1 MKTLSQI
8 GGMIRYEALMQ
19 FRRRTLMII
28 AIFFAVGMIVVNDS
42 MLRNSLGMLVD
53 VAIDGEQLTQTVRY
67 PDGRTETRQ
76 TPLTADMPFNRWL
89 ADADVAMISNSYALL
104 MGFLPGMIVLTM
116 VCLGLLTETIPL
128 DYRHKVD
135 ELLHAAPLSKAVFLA
150 GKVLSVWAGLAI
162 FLTLA
167 AVVITLTA
175 MGYGAVDVGLIARFW
190 FGVALPIAFVA
201 SGIAVLLGGLAK
213 TRRTALFIG
222 IAPMPVIVTFGIFLL
237 VRSAMSHLVFTL
249 GGTTVYDSYE
259 AASAGLITSY
269 GDAVQMFV
277 IVLGIVWLAIWGMY
291 RVTKA

>member
-1 MKTLSQI
+1 MQTLSQI
-8 GGMIRYEALMQ
+8 GGIIRYEALMQ

-28 AIFFAVGMIVVNDS
+28 AVFFAVGTIVVNDS

-53 VAIDGEQLTQTVRY
+53 VSIDGDQLTQTMRY

-89 ADADVAMISNSYALL
+89 ADTDVAMISNSYALL

-116 VCLGLLTETIPL
+116 VCLALLTETIPL
-128 DYRHKVD
+128 DYRHRVD
-135 ELLHAAPLSKAVFLA
+135 EVLHAAAISKAVYLA

-167 AVVITLTA
+167 AAVITLTA

-190 FGVALPIAFVA
+190 FLVALPIAFVA
-201 SGIAVLLGGLAK
+201 SGIAVLLGGLTK
-213 TRRTALFIG
+213 TRRAALFIG
-222 IAPMPVIVTFGIFLL
+222 IAPLPVIITYGIFLL
-237 VRSAMSHLVFTL
+237 VRSAMSNLVFIM

-259 AASAGLITSY
+259 AASAGLIASY
-269 GDAVQMFV
+269 GEVVQIFLL
-277 IVLGIVWLAIWGMY
+277 VLGIVWLAVWGVY
-291 RVTKA
+291 RITKA